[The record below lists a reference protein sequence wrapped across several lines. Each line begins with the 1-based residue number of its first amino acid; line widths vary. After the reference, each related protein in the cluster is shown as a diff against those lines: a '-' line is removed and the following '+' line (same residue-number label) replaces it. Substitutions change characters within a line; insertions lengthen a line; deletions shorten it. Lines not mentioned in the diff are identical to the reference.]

1 MPLKPINTKHRL
13 EELKHNPKR
22 AFNFALI
29 TLKGRWPEAEPYIM
43 KDASSAVNYAH
54 QILKQPWPEAEPY
67 ILKSYNDA
75 IVYTILVK
83 QKKWPELEK
92 IIDGNPRLV
101 QDYNYKTRYLY
112 S

>member
-22 AFNFALI
+22 AFFFALI

-43 KDASSAVNYAH
+43 KDATSAVNYAH
-54 QILKQPWPEAEPY
+54 EILKQPWPGAEPY
-67 ILKSYNDA
+67 ILKSYPHA

-101 QDYNYKTRYLY
+101 RDYNEKTRHLK

>member
-1 MPLKPINTKHRL
+1 MPLKPLKTKHRL
-13 EELKHNPKR
+13 EELKHNPIR
-22 AFNFALI
+22 AFNYALL

-43 KDASSAVNYAH
+43 QHASTAVNYANE
-54 QILKQPWPEAEPY
+54 ILKQPWPEAEPY

-83 QKKWPELEK
+83 KKKWPELEK
-92 IIDGNPRLV
+92 IIDRYPRLV
-101 QDYNYKTRYLY
+101 KDYNYKTRYLY

>member
-1 MPLKPINTKHRL
+1 MPLKPINTKPRVDK
-13 EELKHNPKR
+13 LKKWPYHAYIIAKE
-22 AFNFALI
+22 I
-29 TLKGRWPEAEPYIM
+29 KKGRWPEAEPYIM
-43 KDASSAVNYAH
+43 KDATSAVNYAH
-54 QILKQPWPEAEPY
+54 EILKQPWPGAEPY
-67 ILKSYNDA
+67 ILKSYPHA

-101 QDYNYKTRYLY
+101 RDYNEKTRHLK